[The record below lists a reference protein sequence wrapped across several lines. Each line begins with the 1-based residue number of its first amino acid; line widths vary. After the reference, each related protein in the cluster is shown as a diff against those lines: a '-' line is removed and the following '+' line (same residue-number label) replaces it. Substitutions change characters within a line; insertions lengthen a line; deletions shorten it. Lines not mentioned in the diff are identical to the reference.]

1 MKYPYSLSYK
11 GCVKPTLKGKQVH
24 LKKKELLITLKSGEG
39 YYISYAK
46 DSTTK
51 SVLVNTK

>member
-11 GCVKPTLKGKQVH
+11 GCVKPTLKGKLVH
-24 LKKKELLITLKSGEG
+24 LKKKELLSGEG